1 MSQTVTTDDK
11 REVMNP
17 YQIRDATG
25 LSLNSVYAMLERGD
39 LPGRKVGGRW
49 LTRRETFER
58 WLDGE
63 EVDPAKKFLKT
74 LKATDTEAPAA
85 QHTR

>member
-1 MSQTVTTDDK
+1 MSQTVTTQDN

-74 LKATDTEAPAA
+74 LKAADPEGSTA

>member
-1 MSQTVTTDDK
+1 MSQVVSSDDK

-74 LKATDTEAPAA
+74 LKAADPEGSTA